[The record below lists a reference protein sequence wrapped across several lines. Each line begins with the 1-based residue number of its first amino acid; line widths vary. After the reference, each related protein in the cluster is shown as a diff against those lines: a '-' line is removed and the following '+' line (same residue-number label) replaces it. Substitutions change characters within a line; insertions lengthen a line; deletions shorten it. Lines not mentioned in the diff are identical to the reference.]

1 VDVELV
7 VAAAVLAAYLTV
19 TAVWTSAAR
28 GGGPAPG
35 WAVPA
40 LWAAVVVHAALL
52 AAVAWSG
59 EQLPGFADSLS
70 ALALG
75 VMVAVAWAARTEMA
89 ALGVFLLPVGTGLLG
104 LSLSIPGG
112 VRVAALQQVGTS
124 WWLPVH
130 VGLVLAAF
138 TAFLME
144 LGVVGLHELVRR
156 RLKQKRLAGLGR
168 FPALDTLAQVQERA
182 LGFGLACLGLGL
194 AAGAAWA
201 GSTMHHQEWVSDPKV
216 VLSGVVWL
224 LYAGSLAG
232 RRQAGRPTP
241 ATSGLDLA
249 AFLLLLFSVAGLDLV
264 AAGFHAYG
272 G

>member
-1 VDVELV
+1 VELA
-7 VAAAVLAAYLTV
+7 VAAVVLAAYLTV
-19 TAVWTSAAR
+19 TVAWAAAVR
-28 GGGPAPG
+28 GGEPVPG
-35 WAVPA
+35 WAAPA
-40 LWAAVVVHAALL
+40 LWAAVAVHGALL
-52 AAVAWSG
+52 AGLAGWG
-59 EQLPGFADSLS
+59 DQLPGFADSLS

-75 VMVAVAWAARTEMA
+75 VMLAVAWSSRAELS

-104 LSLSIPGG
+104 LSLSVPGG
-112 VRVAALQQVGTS
+112 VRVAALQEVGSS

-138 TAFLME
+138 TAFVME
-144 LGVVGLHELVRR
+144 LGVVGLHEVVRR
-156 RLKQKRLAGLGR
+156 RLKQKRLVGLGR

-182 LGFGLACLGLGL
+182 LAFGLVCLGLGL
-194 AAGAAWA
+194 AAGAGWA

-224 LYAGSLAG
+224 LYGASLFA
-232 RRQAGRPTP
+232 RRRAGRPTP

-249 AFLLLLFSVAGLDLV
+249 AFLLLVFSVAGLDVV